1 MSELDD
7 LQDKGKLIYKS
18 HYYFMMDNKHI
29 VTTLPGNTTINRF
42 QTYINW
48 FIESLRGGTIYEFT
62 PLITH
67 QPLLRLADVSKVKI
81 QDPSIEVKEDT
92 QTKSKAI
99 SLFLL
104 KNLLIDVKQ
113 FKEIEESDIVSAELL
128 LKFKKPSSMDKKDYQ
143 RVLGAYMKPISDTDN
158 ITFYPK
164 NAKPISGN
172 EILMMKPIE
181 VEKLESGKISV
192 PDLTQKM
199 EEYLLELRS
208 ESNI

>member
-1 MSELDD
+1 
-7 LQDKGKLIYKS
+7 
-18 HYYFMMDNKHI
+18 MMDNKHI

-48 FIESLRGGTIYEFT
+48 FIESLRGESIYEFT

-67 QPLLRLADVSKVKI
+67 QPRLRLA
-81 QDPSIEVKEDT
+81 
-92 QTKSKAI
+92 
-99 SLFLL
+99 
-104 KNLLIDVKQ
+104 DVKQ

-172 EILMMKPIE
+172 EILMMKPIK

-208 ESNI
+208 ESHI